1 MDWMWQRK
9 AELSGEAEEIRVYR
23 QKRANEEAEAER
35 NRQFWEYAAKLHGD
49 DGN

>member
-9 AELSGEAEEIRVYR
+9 AEESGEAEETRVYR
-23 QKRANEEAEAER
+23 RKRAHEEAEAER
-35 NRQFWEYAAKLHGD
+35 NREFWAYAAKLHGE